1 MSKNGFSYY
10 KAETDRFQDIK
21 IKRLKKKYGC
31 DGYAVYQYALNEIYR
46 VDGSYIRW
54 TEDQL
59 FDCADYWG
67 MNEER
72 VKEIVDYCAEICLF
86 DPVVWKM
93 KCILTSRA
101 IQTRYIDI
109 CKLAKKKMYIPL
121 DILLVEPEQPMKE
134 PVSMPLFE
142 AETAEEPTGQ
152 NTPDGQNTPTGQN
165 TPDVSMSPTTVESTF
180 EKVPEGFQNF
190 PETSGNLPEKID
202 KEKKSKEKENKEKSS
217 SIPLPATPTAGELT
231 EEEARALLS
240 STPLGRSKPETTI
253 AIGGNI
259 APTAAGQRPPQVE
272 AAGREQKPRNPKG
285 LIDALSPYNLSSREL
300 EEVLKLSGHGEIGN
314 PVWQILGEMHGNKR
328 LKMPRLFLLKRLRD
342 SVGLIT
348 DSSYEHSGTRNK
360 SAS

>member
-101 IQTRYIDI
+101 IQSRYIDI

-121 DILLVEPEQPMKE
+121 DILLVEPEQPMKP
-134 PVSMPLFE
+134 PVNMPLFE
-142 AETAEEPTGQ
+142 AAAEPTGQ
-152 NTPDGQNTPTGQN
+152 NV
-165 TPDVSMSPTTVESTF
+165 PDVPVSPTTVDPTF
-180 EKVPEGFQNF
+180 EKLPEDFQNF
-190 PETSGNLPEKID
+190 PETSGNLPEKST
-202 KEKKSKEKENKEKSS
+202 KKSKVKKS
-217 SIPLPATPTAGELT
+217 
-231 EEEARALLS
+231 
-240 STPLGRSKPETTI
+240 
-253 AIGGNI
+253 
-259 APTAAGQRPPQVE
+259 PP
-272 AAGREQKPRNPKG
+272 
-285 LIDALSPYNLSSREL
+285 LSPYRLPRPPENSRRRKREL
-300 EEVLKLSGHGEIGN
+300 C
-314 PVWQILGEMHGNKR
+314 
-328 LKMPRLFLLKRLRD
+328 FLPPL
-342 SVGLIT
+342 
-348 DSSYEHSGTRNK
+348 
-360 SAS
+360 

>member
-101 IQTRYIDI
+101 IQSRYIDI

-121 DILLVEPEQPMKE
+121 DILLVEPEQPIKE
-134 PVSMPLFE
+134 PVTMPLFE
-142 AETAEEPTGQ
+142 AATAAEPTGQ
-152 NTPDGQNTPTGQN
+152 NI
-165 TPDVSMSPTTVESTF
+165 PDVSVSPTTVEPTF
-180 EKVPEGFQNF
+180 EKLPEDFQNF

-202 KEKKSKEKENKEKSS
+202 KEKKSKEKENKEKVLLY
-217 SIPLPATPTAGELT
+217 PPTDYRRT
-231 EEEARALLS
+231 H
-240 STPLGRSKPETTI
+240 
-253 AIGGNI
+253 GGGSESF
-259 APTAAGQRPPQVE
+259 AFF
-272 AAGREQKPRNPKG
+272 
-285 LIDALSPYNLSSREL
+285 
-300 EEVLKLSGHGEIGN
+300 H
-314 PVWQILGEMHGNKR
+314 
-328 LKMPRLFLLKRLRD
+328 
-342 SVGLIT
+342 SVG
-348 DSSYEHSGTRNK
+348 EK
-360 SAS
+360 QA

>member
-101 IQTRYIDI
+101 IQSRYIDI

-121 DILLVEPEQPMKE
+121 DILLVEPEQPIKE

-142 AETAEEPTGQ
+142 TATAAEPTGQ
-152 NTPDGQNTPTGQN
+152 NA
-165 TPDVSMSPTTVESTF
+165 PDVSMSPTTVEPTF
-180 EKVPEGFQNF
+180 EKLPEDFQNF

-217 SIPLPATPTAGELT
+217 SIPLPTIGELT
-231 EEEARALLS
+231 EEEAKYLLS
-240 STPLGRSKPETTI
+240 STPLGRNKPETTI
-253 AIGGNI
+253 AC
-259 APTAAGQRPPQVE
+259 
-272 AAGREQKPRNPKG
+272 EQKPRNPKG
-285 LIDALSPYNLSSREL
+285 LIEALSPYNLSPREL

-328 LKMPRLFLLKRLRD
+328 LRMPRLFLLKRLRD
-342 SVGLIT
+342 AVGAIA
-348 DSSYEHSGTRNK
+348 DSSHGQHSGTGIRNK

>member
-101 IQTRYIDI
+101 IQSRYIDI

-121 DILLVEPEQPMKE
+121 DILLVEPEQPMKP
-134 PVSMPLFE
+134 PVNMPLFE
-142 AETAEEPTGQ
+142 AAAEPTGQ
-152 NTPDGQNTPTGQN
+152 NV
-165 TPDVSMSPTTVESTF
+165 PDVPVSPTTVDPTF
-180 EKVPEGFQNF
+180 EKLPEDFQNF

-202 KEKKSKEKENKEKSS
+202 KEKQSKEKSS
-217 SIPLPATPTAGELT
+217 SIPLPTTPTAGELT

-240 STPLGRSKPETTI
+240 STPLGRNKPET
-253 AIGGNI
+253 AITTGGNI

-272 AAGREQKPRNPKG
+272 AAGHEQKPRNPKG
-285 LIDALSPYNLSSREL
+285 LIEALSPYNLSPREL
-300 EEVLKLSGHGEIGN
+300 EEVLGLSGHGEIGN

-328 LKMPRLFLLKRLRD
+328 LRMPRLFLLKRLRD
-342 SVGLIT
+342 AVGLIAG
-348 DSSYEHSGTRNK
+348 SSHGDAGIKNK

>member
-101 IQTRYIDI
+101 IQSRYIDI

-121 DILLVEPEQPMKE
+121 DILLVEPEQPIKE
-134 PVSMPLFE
+134 PVTMPLFE
-142 AETAEEPTGQ
+142 AATAAEPTGQ
-152 NTPDGQNTPTGQN
+152 NV
-165 TPDVSMSPTTVESTF
+165 PDVSVSPTTVEPTF
-180 EKVPEGFQNF
+180 EKLPEDFQNF

-217 SIPLPATPTAGELT
+217 SIPLPTIGELT

-240 STPLGRSKPETTI
+240 STPLGRNKPETTI
-253 AIGGNI
+253 ATGGN
-259 APTAAGQRPPQVE
+259 TASTTTGKRPPQVE
-272 AAGREQKPRNPKG
+272 AAAREQKPRNPKG
-285 LIDALSPYNLSSREL
+285 LIEALSPYNLSPREL

-328 LKMPRLFLLKRLRD
+328 LRMPRLFLLKRLRD
-342 SVGLIT
+342 AVGLIAG
-348 DSSYEHSGTRNK
+348 SSHGDAGIKNK

>member
-101 IQTRYIDI
+101 IQSRYIDI

-142 AETAEEPTGQ
+142 AATAATAVEPTGQ
-152 NTPDGQNTPTGQN
+152 NV
-165 TPDVSMSPTTVESTF
+165 PDVSMSPTTVEPTF
-180 EKVPEGFQNF
+180 QKL
-190 PETSGNLPEKID
+190 PETFR
-202 KEKKSKEKENKEKSS
+202 KKSTKKRKAKKKKTKKS
-217 SIPLPATPTAGELT
+217 
-231 EEEARALLS
+231 
-240 STPLGRSKPETTI
+240 
-253 AIGGNI
+253 
-259 APTAAGQRPPQVE
+259 PP
-272 AAGREQKPRNPKG
+272 
-285 LIDALSPYNLSSREL
+285 LSPYRLSENSRRRKREL
-300 EEVLKLSGHGEIGN
+300 CFLPLRWGEIS
-314 PVWQILGEMHGNKR
+314 
-328 LKMPRLFLLKRLRD
+328 LKRPLQQAAISLPQLPGNARHKWRRR
-342 SVGLIT
+342 GA
-348 DSSYEHSGTRNK
+348 NK
-360 SAS
+360 SHATPRG

>member
-101 IQTRYIDI
+101 IQSRYIDI

-121 DILLVEPEQPMKE
+121 DILLVEPEQPMKP
-134 PVSMPLFE
+134 PVNMPLFE
-142 AETAEEPTGQ
+142 AAAEPTGQ
-152 NTPDGQNTPTGQN
+152 NVPD
-165 TPDVSMSPTTVESTF
+165 
-180 EKVPEGFQNF
+180 
-190 PETSGNLPEKID
+190 
-202 KEKKSKEKENKEKSS
+202 
-217 SIPLPATPTAGELT
+217 
-231 EEEARALLS
+231 LS
-240 STPLGRSKPETTI
+240 
-253 AIGGNI
+253 
-259 APTAAGQRPPQVE
+259 
-272 AAGREQKPRNPKG
+272 
-285 LIDALSPYNLSSREL
+285 LI
-300 EEVLKLSGHGEIGN
+300 HI
-314 PVWQILGEMHGNKR
+314 
-328 LKMPRLFLLKRLRD
+328 
-342 SVGLIT
+342 
-348 DSSYEHSGTRNK
+348 
-360 SAS
+360 

>member
-101 IQTRYIDI
+101 IQSRYIDI

-121 DILLVEPEQPMKE
+121 DILLVEPEQPIKE

-142 AETAEEPTGQ
+142 TATAAEPTGQ
-152 NTPDGQNTPTGQN
+152 NA
-165 TPDVSMSPTTVESTF
+165 PDVSMSPTTVELSRNFRKISRTF
-180 EKVPEGFQNF
+180 RKL
-190 PETSGNLPEKID
+190 PETFR
-202 KEKKSKEKENKEKSS
+202 KKSTKKRKAKKKKTKKS
-217 SIPLPATPTAGELT
+217 
-231 EEEARALLS
+231 
-240 STPLGRSKPETTI
+240 
-253 AIGGNI
+253 
-259 APTAAGQRPPQVE
+259 PP
-272 AAGREQKPRNPKG
+272 
-285 LIDALSPYNLSSREL
+285 LSPYRLSENSRRRKRNICFLPPRWGEIN
-300 EEVLKLSGHGEIGN
+300 LKLPLQQVAILLPQLPGN
-314 PVWQILGEMHGNKR
+314 ARHKWR
-328 LKMPRLFLLKRLRD
+328 RWRA
-342 SVGLIT
+342 
-348 DSSYEHSGTRNK
+348 NK
-360 SAS
+360 SHVIPKG

>member
-101 IQTRYIDI
+101 IQSRYIDI

-121 DILLVEPEQPMKE
+121 DILLVEPEQPMKP
-134 PVSMPLFE
+134 PVNMPLFE
-142 AETAEEPTGQ
+142 AAAEPTGQ
-152 NTPDGQNTPTGQN
+152 NV
-165 TPDVSMSPTTVESTF
+165 PDVPVSPTTVDPTF
-180 EKVPEGFQNF
+180 EKLPEDFQNF

-202 KEKKSKEKENKEKSS
+202 KEKQSKEKSS
-217 SIPLPATPTAGELT
+217 SIPLPTTPTAGELT

-240 STPLGRSKPETTI
+240 STPLGRNKPET
-253 AIGGNI
+253 AITTGGNI

-272 AAGREQKPRNPKG
+272 AAGHEQKPRNPKG
-285 LIDALSPYNLSSREL
+285 LIEALSPYNLSPREL
-300 EEVLKLSGHGEIGN
+300 EEVLGLSGHGEIGN

-328 LKMPRLFLLKRLRD
+328 LRMPRLFLLKRLRD
-342 SVGLIT
+342 AVGLIAGST
-348 DSSYEHSGTRNK
+348 HGDAGIKKK